1 MIDMTLKALFRVSK
15 ENLKLM
21 LFVET
26 FKTNPLFQ

>member
-1 MIDMTLKALFRVSK
+1 MIDMTLKALFGVSK

-21 LFVET
+21 LFVKT